1 MLNTTETWVD
11 DKKVTCKKQS
21 PYWHF
26 LIGNYVLVNISCHFY
41 LLILLL
47 YKRWNLNA
55 LNALYLI
62 INKANACIEESNGNK
77 YLTLVPTDGSKDL
90 LKNNSDNYDEK
101 CITIKFNSD
110 DDLPLK
116 KTIELHNMVVVVR
129 SVFHEDNK
137 CYLQNI
143 FRWFFV

>member
-1 MLNTTETWVD
+1 M
-11 DKKVTCKKQS
+11 
-21 PYWHF
+21 
-26 LIGNYVLVNISCHFY
+26 
-41 LLILLL
+41 
-47 YKRWNLNA
+47 
-55 LNALYLI
+55 
-62 INKANACIEESNGNK
+62 
-77 YLTLVPTDGSKDL
+77 TLVPTDGSKDL

-143 FRWFFV
+143 FRWICV